1 MPESGV
7 TAVQYHERTSHVRH
21 RISPHYLDFSNYPAP
36 FKIYEYQDRIP
47 LKREGG
53 FVRDRY
59 ETRSPGDLGATVGE
73 VLADRVRVDE
83 PLNLKTVSQILGISY
98 GVTPSDR
105 GRGLLFRNVPSAG
118 GLYPCQLY
126 LSVQKADNI
135 EAGLYYCDTV
145 QRFLGRVN
153 PRPLDLKAIFPDR
166 EVSDA
171 CLIITGIFFNSAWKY
186 RERAF
191 RYLLLDGG
199 HLAEAVVQAS
209 RAAGVQSRICYD
221 FDDRRLM
228 QGLSL
233 DVSLEVPLA
242 CVFLGPGTGV
252 SSMTDS
258 VSFQPAVTGPDQRV
272 PVVYDILPKAY
283 QAGTRISGK
292 PESEKQP
299 PVFSMDPVR
308 EIPVPPRGRLP
319 GVSFVRAV
327 AGRRSRRNFA
337 IRELPAPVWS
347 AFLNCVFNKMFTGQ
361 ALDETGADAEPFL
374 KTAMICQQLQGVPSG
389 LYSFSRDGRYLA
401 CRRAGDLAGGL
412 ARVCLDQA
420 WIARAA
426 VNFLVLADLS
436 AVEAALG
443 SRGYRYVMMHAGRIG
458 QRLYLAAEAL
468 GLGCCGIGAMY
479 DREAADLLGLTS
491 GSRLLYAVS
500 AGPVK

>member
-7 TAVQYHERTSHVRH
+7 SAVQYHERTSHVRH

-53 FVRDRY
+53 FVRDRNGPM
-59 ETRSPGDLGATVGE
+59 SPGELDATVEE
-73 VLADRVRVDE
+73 VLGDQLASDE

-126 LSVQKADNI
+126 LSAQKADNI
-135 EAGLYYCDTV
+135 ETGLYYCDTV
-145 QRFLGRVN
+145 QRFLGRIN
-153 PRPLDLKAIFPDR
+153 PRPLDLKVIFPDR

-209 RAAGVQSRICYD
+209 RAAGVQARICYD
-221 FDDRRLM
+221 FDDQSLM

-233 DVSLEVPLA
+233 DASLEVPLA
-242 CVFLGPGTGV
+242 CVFLCPGSAV

-258 VSFQPAVTGPDQRV
+258 VPSQPAVTGPDQRV
-272 PVVYDILPKAY
+272 PVVYDILSKAY
-283 QAGTRISGK
+283 QAGTWIAAKSEK
-292 PESEKQP
+292 EKQP
-299 PVFSMDPVR
+299 PVFSRDPVR
-308 EIPVPPRGRLP
+308 EIPVPPPGRFQ

-347 AFLNCVFNKMFTGQ
+347 AFLNFVFNKMVTGQ

-401 CRRAGDLAGGL
+401 CRQTVDLAGDL

-420 WIARAA
+420 WIGRAA
-426 VNFLVLADLS
+426 VNFLVLADLA

-443 SRGYRYVMMHAGRIG
+443 SRGYRYVMMRAGRIG

>member
-7 TAVQYHERTSHVRH
+7 PAVQYHERTSHVRH

-53 FVRDRY
+53 FVRYRD
-59 ETRSPGDLGATVGE
+59 EFLSPGKMGATVGE
-73 VLADRVRVDE
+73 VLGDQVTLDE
-83 PLNLKTVSQILGISY
+83 PLNLKTVSQLLEISY
-98 GVTPSDR
+98 GANPAER
-105 GRGLLFRNVPSAG
+105 GRGMLFRNVPSAG

-126 LSVQKADNI
+126 LSAQKTDNI
-135 EAGLYYCDTV
+135 ETGLYYCDMV
-145 QRFLGRVN
+145 QRFLGRIN
-153 PRPLDLKAIFPDR
+153 PRPLDLKVIFTDR

-191 RYLLLDGG
+191 RYLLLDAG

-209 RAAGVQSRICYD
+209 RAAGVQARICYD
-221 FDDRRLM
+221 FDDQSLM

-233 DVSLEVPLA
+233 DASLEVPLA
-242 CVFLGPGTGV
+242 CVFLGPGTAV

-272 PVVYDILPKAY
+272 PVVYDILSKAY
-283 QAGTRISGK
+283 QAGTWIAGK
-292 PESEKQP
+292 SENEKQP
-299 PVFSMDPVR
+299 PVFSRDPLR
-308 EIPVPPRGRLP
+308 EIPVPPTGRFP
-319 GVSFVRAV
+319 EMSFVRAV
-327 AGRRSRRNFA
+327 AGRRSRRNFVL
-337 IRELPAPVWS
+337 RELPAPVWS

-361 ALDETGADAEPFL
+361 ALDETGADVEPFL
-374 KTAMICQQLQGVPSG
+374 KTAMISQQLQGVTNG
-389 LYSFSRDGRYLA
+389 LYSFSRDGGCLA
-401 CRRAGDLAGGL
+401 CRKTGDLAGDL

-491 GSRLLYAVS
+491 GTRLLYAVS